1 VYLILLPEDTVSELT
16 TLALDSNVARNVN
29 VRIALL
35 QTSVE
40 EKRMRK
46 MAFKVLSACFS
57 SPLDNSILTTLL

>member
-1 VYLILLPEDTVSELT
+1 MYLILLPEDTVSELT

-40 EKRMRK
+40 EKK
-46 MAFKVLSACFS
+46 
-57 SPLDNSILTTLL
+57 